1 MYLCTYTHTVI
12 ILVVEHVQ
20 FARLAAKAFKEDIS
34 RKLWCVCVVV
44 VVVVV
49 VCVCVCVCV
58 CMCVCVCVRIWYVY
72 GEGALLCI
80 G

>member
-1 MYLCTYTHTVI
+1 VI

-49 VCVCVCVCV
+49 VVVCV
-58 CMCVCVCVRIWYVY
+58 CMCAMTFDRVIDSKLPIY
-72 GEGALLCI
+72 I
-80 G
+80 